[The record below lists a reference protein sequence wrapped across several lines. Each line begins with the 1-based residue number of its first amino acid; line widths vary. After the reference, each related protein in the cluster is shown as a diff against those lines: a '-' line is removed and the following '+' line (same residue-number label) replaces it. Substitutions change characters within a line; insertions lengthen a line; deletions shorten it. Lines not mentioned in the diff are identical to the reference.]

1 MPPPFDSYI
10 IKKSQTNQTANFG
23 ISMETIN
30 LETLDLDHLNISD
43 YVRQLLTFLLNL
55 IETTMVRIKQ
65 LEQERQE
72 LRDEVNRLKGEQ
84 GQPKIKPQTVKK
96 SDLDLNDNQ
105 GSEANSNSEPDIKSD
120 EKSELS
126 IAANYSSEKERQQ
139 PKKHQKESK
148 KEKIEI
154 DRVETVEIEPE
165 LLPEDAQFKGYEEVV
180 IQDIKIITDNVLFR
194 KAKYYSPSTGRTY
207 LAELPQGY
215 QGQFGPGIR
224 ALVLILY
231 FQCNMT
237 QPKILELLSN
247 LGCYLSSGQLSNL
260 LIKNHEQFHAEKEAV
275 YEAGLNSSPWQHIDD
290 TAQRVNGQNHQ

>member
-1 MPPPFDSYI
+1 MPPPSDNYI

-105 GSEANSNSEPDIKSD
+105 GSEANSNTETDIKSD
-120 EKSELS
+120 EKSELES
-126 IAANYSSEKERQQ
+126 PANYSSEKERQQ
-139 PKKHQKESK
+139 PKEHQKESK

-194 KAKYYSPSTGRTY
+194 KAKYYSPLTYRTY

-275 YEAGLNSSPWQHIDD
+275 YEAGLNSSPWHHIDD